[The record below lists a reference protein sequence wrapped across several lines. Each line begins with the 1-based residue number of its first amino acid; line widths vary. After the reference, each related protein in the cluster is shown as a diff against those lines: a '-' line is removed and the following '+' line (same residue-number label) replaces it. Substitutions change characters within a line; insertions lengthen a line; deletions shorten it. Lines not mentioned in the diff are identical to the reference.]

1 MKGHILSII
10 TLLLRS
16 ISPIL
21 WNYYS
26 VLIILDVFI
35 YFFCQVDSIV
45 DDNQL
50 GKYVWHEIII
60 SKMRQYI
67 SILFIFAIFFVNK
80 HDIDILFYIL
90 SFSYFIWIFSS
101 YFLIWASIFDYRCL
115 SVQYIAIKYIE
126 RLKNLDY

>member
-16 ISPIL
+16 ITPIL

-60 SKMRQYI
+60 SKVRQYI

-80 HDIDILFYIL
+80 HVGYWYFILYSL
-90 SFSYFIWIFSS
+90 SYFIWIFSS